1 MTTHYPDLVT
11 DYEVEWIEAEGLP
24 EGGRHDHGW
33 IHLDNGYTVSILRS
47 NVAYETLG
55 YAEGK
60 WEAVV
65 GKPAT
70 GLAALLGM
78 TYEPA
83 TELSHLLNNEV
94 NGVAVQGP
102 LDSAGV
108 TEFVAT
114 VAEQPKVAVEE
125 ESA

>member
-1 MTTHYPDLVT
+1 MTEQYPALVT
-11 DYEVEWIEAEGLP
+11 DYDVEWLDVEDLP
-24 EGGRHDHGW
+24 EGTRHDHGW
-33 IHLDNGYTVSILRS
+33 IHLDNGYTISVLRS
-47 NVAYETLG
+47 NAAYETLG
-55 YAEGK
+55 YNEGK

-70 GLAALLGM
+70 GLAAALGL

-83 TELSHLLNNEV
+83 TELEHLLNNSI
-94 NGVAVQGP
+94 NGVAVHGP

-114 VAEQPKVAVEE
+114 VAEQPKVEAV
-125 ESA
+125 A